1 MGLFDKLKN
10 VLFEDDEETSEIPV
24 IEKKE
29 VKKEEEEVISEPR
42 FKSTPSVEKSEA
54 EEEIPKR
61 TSSLESS
68 NEKPIFQSFDEEE
81 FDRIAAINLNRL
93 LERDRKAREKKEM

>member
-29 VKKEEEEVISEPR
+29 VKKEEEVISEPR
-42 FKSTPSVEKSEA
+42 FKSTPSVEKK
-54 EEEIPKR
+54 KR
-61 TSSLESS
+61 
-68 NEKPIFQSFDEEE
+68 KKMFQ
-81 FDRIAAINLNRL
+81 
-93 LERDRKAREKKEM
+93 KEHLI